1 MTLFTPVTAAA
12 ARDAWFGD
20 EMRLWQLALAS
31 YRQQDAKQAL
41 TSLERPKRHFGD
53 SELSSLYSQLGDRI
67 ARWESQP
74 EPPGWDGIRTFD
86 SK

>member
-12 ARDAWFGD
+12 ARDAWFGE

-31 YRQQDAKQAL
+31 HRQQDAKQAL
-41 TSLERPKRHFGD
+41 TSLERPNRHFGD
-53 SELSSLYSQLGDRI
+53 FELSSLYSQLGDRI

-74 EPPGWDGIRTFD
+74 RAARLGWLRTFD